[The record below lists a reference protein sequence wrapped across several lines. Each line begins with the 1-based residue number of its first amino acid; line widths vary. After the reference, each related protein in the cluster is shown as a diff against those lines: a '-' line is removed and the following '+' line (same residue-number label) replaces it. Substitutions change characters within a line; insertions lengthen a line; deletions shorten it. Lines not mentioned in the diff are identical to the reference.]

1 MAVNVFE
8 LFAKIGLDTKEY
20 EENLGKSESKFKS
33 FGKALGNGLKTAAK
47 VGTAA
52 IGTASA
58 GIVALTKQAVES
70 YAEYE
75 QLVGGVE
82 TLFRGTQKSYAELSS
97 EMSAQGKTLDEINA
111 KWKEYNEGVYTVTQ
125 NAENAYKTAGMSA
138 NEYMETVTSFS
149 ASLIQSL
156 GGDTAKAAEYA
167 NTAITDMSDN
177 ANKMGTDISMIQNAY
192 QGFAKQNYTMLDNLK
207 LGYGGTK
214 EEMARLIEDAA
225 KLKGLVGADAA
236 LYANKGVNGDLS
248 IIIDSIH
255 TVQTELGI
263 TGTTAREASETIAG
277 STAMMKA
284 SWQNL
289 LTGIADEE
297 ADFETLIS
305 NFVGSVG
312 TVAENIL
319 PRVEVAL
326 GGVGDL
332 IANLLPIAV
341 EGIGN
346 MLETVVPSLI
356 ETAGEVIN
364 VLAVAF
370 SDNAPYLIQSAL
382 DLLLVLGE
390 GLLQNA
396 PLLVDTVLSMIAE
409 LANWLFEYSYV
420 FGEGAIDLIVALANM
435 LVQNLPELIPSIIG
449 MITEIVRVLTDPE
462 NLAVLLDAA
471 LSIILA
477 IGESLVNSLPSLVTS
492 LLDIIGYLVSF
503 FTDDEQRQK
512 IADTAWE
519 LGKRLVEGLWEGVKA
534 MAGWLKDKLF
544 GWFDNLIGDVK
555 EDQEIHSPSRK
566 WARVLGKPMGQG
578 VGVGAVAGLEEAEKL
593 IQGEMDNMTAS
604 VTADVNSSYS
614 GAMKTPAD
622 QTNELLIT
630 LINLFESGKA
640 KTNISN
646 ARDLRSVSYG

>member
-1 MAVNVFE
+1 MTDTAVNVFE

-82 TLFRGTQKSYAELSS
+82 TLFKDSADTVQKYA
-97 EMSAQGKTLDEINA
+97 DE
-111 KWKEYNEGVYTVTQ
+111 
-125 NAENAYKTAGMSA
+125 AYKTAGMSA
-138 NEYMETVTSFS
+138 NDYMATVTGFS
-149 ASLIQSL
+149 ASLLQSL
-156 GGDTAKAAEYA
+156 DGDTKAAADKA
-167 NTAITDMSDN
+167 NQAIIDMSDN
-177 ANKMGTDISMIQNAY
+177 ANKMGSDLETLKTAY
-192 QGFAKQNYTMLDNLK
+192 AGFSKGQFMLLDNLK
-207 LGYGGTK
+207 LGYGGTQ
-214 EEMARLIEDAA
+214 EEMKRL
-225 KLKGLVGADAA
+225 LADAEKISGIKYDISS
-236 LYANKGVNGDLS
+236 YADIVDA
-248 IIIDSIH
+248 IH
-255 TVQTELGI
+255 VVQTEMGI
-263 TGTTAREASETIAG
+263 TGTTALEASKTISG
-277 STAMMKA
+277 STAAMKA
-284 SWQNL
+284 AWQNL
-289 LTGIADEE
+289 ITGIADDN
-297 ADFETLIS
+297 ADFGQLID
-305 NFVGSVG
+305 NFVESVG

-319 PRVEVAL
+319 PRVEIAL

-332 IANLLPIAV
+332 VANLLPIAV

-364 VLAVAF
+364 VLATAF

-396 PLLVDTVLSMIAE
+396 PLLVDTVLSMITE

-449 MITEIVRVLTDPE
+449 MITEIVRVLTNPE

-477 IGESLVNSLPSLVTS
+477 IGEGLVNSLPSLVTS

-503 FTDDEQRQK
+503 FTDEEQRKK
-512 IADTAWE
+512 IADTALE
-519 LGKRLVEGLWEGVKA
+519 LGKRLVEGLWEGIKA

-544 GWFDNLIGDVK
+544 GWFDDLIGDVK
-555 EDQEIHSPSRK
+555 ENQEIHSPSRK

-578 VGVGAVAGLEEAEKL
+578 VGVGAVEGLDEAEKL
-593 IQGEMDNMTAS
+593 IQSEMDNMTAS
-604 VTADVNSSYS
+604 VTADVSSSYS
-614 GAMKTPAD
+614 RTAKTPTE
-622 QTNELLIT
+622 QTNEILYALLD
-630 LINLFESGKA
+630 LFESGKA
-640 KTNISN
+640 KMDVNNT
-646 ARDLRSVSYG
+646 RDLRRALTSG